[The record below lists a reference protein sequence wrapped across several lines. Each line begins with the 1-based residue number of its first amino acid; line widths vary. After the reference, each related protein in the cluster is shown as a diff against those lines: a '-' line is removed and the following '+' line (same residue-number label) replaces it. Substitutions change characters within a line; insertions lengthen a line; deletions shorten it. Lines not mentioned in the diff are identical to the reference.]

1 MIIQYPDDRLRQ
13 ISSPAND
20 RDEAKFVVETLQK
33 TLRKSGGVALS
44 AVQIGTPLR
53 IAVFGPEIT
62 DTEGRF
68 VPHMLNPVIT
78 TTARTAKR
86 REGCLSFRNLFI
98 DVIAPVDVTA
108 TWETLSGEKK
118 TARFMGLSA
127 QAVSHEIDH
136 MDGRLMID
144 RELKP

>member
-62 DTEGRF
+62 DDQGRF
-68 VPHMLNPVIT
+68 VPHMLNPVIL
-78 TTARTAKR
+78 TTAKKSKR
-86 REGCLSFRNLFI
+86 REGCLSFRNYFI
-98 DVIAPVDVTA
+98 DVIANVDVTA
-108 TWETLSGEKK
+108 QWETLSGEQK

-144 RELKP
+144 REVKP